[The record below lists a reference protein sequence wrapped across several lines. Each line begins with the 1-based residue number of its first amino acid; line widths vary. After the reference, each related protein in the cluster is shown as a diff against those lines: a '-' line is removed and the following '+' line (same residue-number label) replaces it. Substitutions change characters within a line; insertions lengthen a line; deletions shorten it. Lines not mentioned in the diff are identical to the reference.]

1 AARVICDHLRSTT
14 FLISDGVIPS
24 NEGRGYVLRKI
35 MRRAMRHGKHLGLNE
50 PFLHRLVATLDREMG
65 EAYPGLR
72 ANREMIEKAIL
83 AEENRFDAVL
93 TEGLPRLEV
102 EITRALQTPERTLP
116 GDAVFRLYDTFG
128 MPYDFIEDTAAT
140 QDVGIDRAGYEQA
153 MAGQRDKARAQSAFS
168 GGKTTDAFTLTDDA
182 TLKEAGDQ
190 FDGYSS
196 THEAGVPVLAL
207 FDESRQPVAALSTA
221 ARGYVVLARTPF
233 YIEAG

>member
-116 GDAVFRLYDTFG
+116 GDAAFRLYDTFG
-128 MPYDFIEDTAAT
+128 LPYDFIEDTAAT
-140 QDVGIDRAGYEQA
+140 QDLTVDRNAFEEA
-153 MAGQRDKARAQSAFS
+153 MEGQRGKARAKSAFDS
-168 GGKTTDAFTLTDDA
+168 GAAATPWVGAVDPRFTQTEDAF
-182 TLKEAGDQ
+182 
-190 FDGYSS
+190 
-196 THEAGVPVLAL
+196 
-207 FDESRQPVAALSTA
+207 
-221 ARGYVVLARTPF
+221 RGYAATRLAAVPIVQLF
-233 YIEAG
+233 